1 MNDGVL
7 FVALAAVWL
16 VAMFLVR
23 GGVIREVVARRMS
36 IGTAAVILGLVFGV
50 VPIPALI
57 WRPEDFALIVF
68 LSALLFVASAGTT
81 LLMARMLGL
90 R

>member
-1 MNDGVL
+1 MDDVTL
-7 FVALAAVWL
+7 FVALGAAWV
-16 VAMFLVR
+16 VAMFFVR
-23 GGVIREVVARRMS
+23 RRVIREVVARRMS

-50 VPIPALI
+50 VPIPALL

-68 LSALLFVASAGTT
+68 VSALLFVASAGTT
-81 LLMARMLGL
+81 MLMARMLGL